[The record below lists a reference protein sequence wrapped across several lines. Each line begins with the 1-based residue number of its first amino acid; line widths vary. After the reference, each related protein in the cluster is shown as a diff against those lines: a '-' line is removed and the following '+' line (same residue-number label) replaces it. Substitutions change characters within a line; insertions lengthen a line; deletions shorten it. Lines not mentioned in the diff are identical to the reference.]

1 MYIADLLTKMKSSLN
16 STLEEPFKKIGEF
29 TFSQI
34 FEEENAIEE
43 ENPNIRKKKVD

>member
-1 MYIADLLTKMKSSLN
+1 MPEGFKIVR
-16 STLEEPFKKIGEF
+16 EEPFKKIGEF
-29 TFSQI
+29 TFNQI